1 MLFTTI
7 TLATVVKKWIQ
18 TQYKSITTQVKSM
31 DTKPPR
37 ESSESDE
44 ESTTGPPGLEPC
56 DSSSSLEEL
65 ISRPGLIIDAPFRYW
80 GDNVDYHSDYNY
92 SDDDNNND
100 NNDEYDFYQDLWDNY
115 DSDSDYNSDI
125 DFEHSPNY
133 QNLWQELLDSYRRMN
148 RAANQ
153 DSSDSDEDLIYGII
167 Q

>member
-1 MLFTTI
+1 
-7 TLATVVKKWIQ
+7 
-18 TQYKSITTQVKSM
+18 M

-44 ESTTGPPGLEPC
+44 ESTTGPPGLRPC

-65 ISRPGLIIDAPFRYW
+65 ISRPGLIIDAPFHYW

-100 NNDEYDFYQDLWDNY
+100 NDHDNDNNNDEYNFYQDLWDNY

-133 QNLWQELLDSYRRMN
+133 PNLWQELLDSYRRMN